1 MFSELK
7 GGGKM
12 GWPGA
17 YATDLKNT
25 ENSLDPPPLKELD
38 CDGHQTGDAGSSG
51 HNQVLLWLLAL
62 TQY

>member
-1 MFSELK
+1 MSCVE
-7 GGGKM
+7 GN
-12 GWPGA
+12 A
-17 YATDLKNT
+17 
-25 ENSLDPPPLKELD
+25 LKELD